1 MGMLDGFEKVI
12 LFAGVPYVSVTRNGI
27 TFNKPTIIKLGF
39 PSQVELLINK
49 QECQI
54 AIRPCDVSNE
64 AATAFYKNKDK
75 KVMNVRWNNKDLL
88 TTLSAMMGWDL
99 DTTDGYRIDGKY
111 YEDEN
116 VMIYD
121 LRQAK
126 PILAKDKSQ

>member
-1 MGMLDGFEKVI
+1 
-12 LFAGVPYVSVTRNGI
+12 
-27 TFNKPTIIKLGF
+27 
-39 PSQVELLINK
+39 
-49 QECQI
+49 
-54 AIRPCDVSNE
+54 
-64 AATAFYKNKDK
+64 
-75 KVMNVRWNNKDLL
+75 MNVRWNNKDLL